1 MMKHTTSW
9 LCCTFLVLSG
19 CSLTQKPVTVSH
31 SGDQTVAAAK
41 PVMPV
46 APATP
51 AAATYGDPAP
61 RGSGSIV
68 PVGLTFDKLSAIAKT
83 RQKNPA
89 GLKAYA
95 GQNLH
100 GQGKFVKTAKGNPNA
115 VVADVRVSGLGEVS
129 IWCRN
134 VLGAP
139 PVGRVTGFDGVLT
152 GEVYTSEDFSNDV
165 YLKDCRFR
173 D

>member
-1 MMKHTTSW
+1 MAMMKQTHLLLS
-9 LCCTFLVLSG
+9 CTLLVLLG
-19 CSLTQKPVTVSH
+19 CAMTQKPVGVNDSTMPT
-31 SGDQTVAAAK
+31 GAASVK
-41 PVMPV
+41 QGV
-46 APATP
+46 
-51 AAATYGDPAP
+51 YGDPAP
-61 RGSGSIV
+61 ARSASVV
-68 PVGLTFDKLSAIAKT
+68 PAGLALDKLPAIARA
-83 RQKNPA
+83 RQKNP
-89 GLKAYA
+89 GSIKQYA
-95 GQNLH
+95 GQSLH

-134 VLGAP
+134 VLGAMP
-139 PVGRVTGFDGVLT
+139 SGRVSGFDGVLT